1 MQTRIHFGIRCCRLW
16 WPPSVRKHEL
26 IVPLA
31 IADSRT
37 TRTYGES
44 SSSFGCFNGT
54 GSPAGVVRI
63 CSETISNQ
71 RPNRRLDAEA
81 LQHLPLSTLHP
92 MHPYLYS
99 LLFIHSYSD
108 IILFSIYPR
117 LNNTLSRPRGRLY
130 FYPCYA
136 MDCKDGVRHVARG
149 GEKAWWGWG
158 VCMSSKQHAFGAREC
173 QFQIPRLNIYQ

>member
-81 LQHLPLSTLHP
+81 LQHP

-108 IILFSIYPR
+108 IIHFSIYPR
-117 LNNTLSRPRGRLY
+117 LNNTLSRPRPARKIIFLPMLCYGLQGWSQACGQGRREGMVGMGGMY
-130 FYPCYA
+130 EFQATC
-136 MDCKDGVRHVARG
+136 VR
-149 GEKAWWGWG
+149 
-158 VCMSSKQHAFGAREC
+158 SS
-173 QFQIPRLNIYQ
+173 